1 MSIISKFVL
10 ITAALASL
18 TIVLSIQQQDVAAF
32 NDKNQ
37 GVVNMH
43 NHFQFGTLVGNEGS
57 VTNSENV
64 HSNDNFNSHRE
75 DTTHE
80 NTFVKPGNE
89 NPGN

>member
-1 MSIISKFVL
+1 
-10 ITAALASL
+10 
-18 TIVLSIQQQDVAAF
+18 
-32 NDKNQ
+32 
-37 GVVNMH
+37 MH

-80 NTFVKPGNE
+80 NTLVKPGNE

>member
-1 MSIISKFVL
+1 
-10 ITAALASL
+10 
-18 TIVLSIQQQDVAAF
+18 
-32 NDKNQ
+32 
-37 GVVNMH
+37 MH
-43 NHFQFGTLVGNEGS
+43 NHFQFGTLESNSGS

-89 NPGN
+89 NPGNY